1 MKLFFPNN
9 IFASLIAK
17 NLSGNDEIKF
27 VPSSMLSKHLTEDE
41 ESAAL
46 IPTTDLI
53 NHNDLYVSKKFGV
66 SFEGEISNSYIYFKP
81 GEPHINEISLYGDV
95 SSLEVI
101 ITKIL
106 FKEVYG
112 ADVVMQILTDESN
125 LDNKNLVVIG
135 DQNFSTGIFS
145 KGISFADEVTES
157 LDLPFVNF
165 IAASRSSKIIEELDE
180 KTKNITAGIY
190 TSIETANIGEKY
202 SSEVV
207 ELFKANSASLIF
219 ELDEQDVEGITQ
231 LVRLPYFH
239 GITKD
244 IFELKFV

>member
-1 MKLFFPNN
+1 MKLFFPGN

-17 NLSGNDEIKF
+17 NLNGDNEIKF
-27 VPSSMLSKHLTEDE
+27 VPSSLLAKHIVEDE

-53 NHNDLYVSKKFGV
+53 NHKELYVSKKFGI
-66 SFEGEISNSYIYFKP
+66 SFEGGIANSYIYFKP
-81 GEPHINEISLYGDV
+81 GEPNINEISLYGDV

-101 ITKIL
+101 LTKIL
-106 FKEVYG
+106 FKEAYG
-112 ADVVMQILTDESN
+112 TEVNLQILTDESN
-125 LDNKNLVVIG
+125 LENKNLVVIG
-135 DQNFSTGIFS
+135 DKNFSAGIFS
-145 KGISFADEVTES
+145 KGISYADEVTES

-165 IAASRSSKIIEELDE
+165 IAVSRSSKIIEELDE

-190 TSIETANIGEKY
+190 SSIETANIGVKF